1 MREPV
6 LGAADREARGRG
18 AAAPSGEELYGLV
31 EELYPLCRSITG
43 DGVRETLRRIGDR
56 IPLEVREVPTGT
68 EVLDWT
74 VPEEWNVRRAWIR
87 GPDGQKVV
95 DFADHNLHLVGY
107 SRPVRRRMTLEELRP
122 HLHTLPDR
130 PDWIPYRTTYYT
142 DDWGF
147 CLRHRTLEAM
157 EPGEYQVVIDADM
170 EEGHLSYG
178 ECVLPGRSEEE
189 VLVSAHC
196 CHPSM
201 CNDNL
206 SGLAVATGLARALAE
221 RDDRR
226 YTYRFVF
233 VPGTIGS
240 ITWLARNEG
249 GAVDRVRHG
258 LVLTGVGD
266 PGAPTYKRT
275 RHGDAEIDR
284 AAETVLR
291 RRYGGDGEAR
301 ADGGLEGG
309 PDGGTSDG
317 GTSDGG
323 TGDGATIRDFSPYGY
338 DERQYGSP
346 GFALPVGCLM
356 RTPHG
361 AYPEYHT
368 SADDLDFVAPGSLRD
383 SLELCLDL
391 VDVLEGNGRY
401 RNLKPRGEPRL
412 GRRGLYRD
420 TGGDRLPDFETALL
434 WVLSFSDGDHT
445 LLDIARRSGL
455 EFAAL
460 RQAADAL
467 LETDLLAPADEPD

>member
-1 MREPV
+1 MSATPARE
-6 LGAADREARGRG
+6 GGGR
-18 AAAPSGEELYGLV
+18 APASPSGEELHGLV
-31 EELYPLCRSITG
+31 EELYPVCRSITG
-43 DGVRETLRRIGDR
+43 DGVRETLRRIGER

-74 VPEEWNVRRAWIR
+74 VPKEWNVRGAWIR
-87 GPDGQKVV
+87 GPDGEKVV
-95 DFADHNLHLVGY
+95 DFADHNLHLVSY
-107 SRPVRRRMTLEELRP
+107 SEPVRRRMSLEELRP
-122 HLHTLPDR
+122 HLHSLPEH
-130 PDWIPYRTTYYT
+130 PGWIPYRTTYYT
-142 DDWGF
+142 EDWGF
-147 CLRHRTLEAM
+147 CLRHRTLEAL
-157 EPGEYQVVIDADM
+157 EPGEYEVVIDADL
-170 EEGHLSYG
+170 EEGHLTYG
-178 ECVLPGRSEEE
+178 ECVLPGRSDEE

-206 SGLAVATGLARALAE
+206 SGLAVAAGLARELAD
-221 RDDRR
+221 RQDRR

-233 VPGTIGS
+233 APGTIGS
-240 ITWLARNEG
+240 ITWLARNED

-284 AAETVLR
+284 AAEMVLDR
-291 RRYGGDGEAR
+291 WSGGGEGVSRAEAAGAR
-301 ADGGLEGG
+301 VDADG
-309 PDGGTSDG
+309 PS
-317 GTSDGG
+317 
-323 TGDGATIRDFSPYGY
+323 IRDFSPDGY

-361 AYPEYHT
+361 TYPEYHT
-368 SADDLDFVAPGSLRD
+368 SADDLEFVRPGSLAD
-383 SLELCLDL
+383 SLDICRDV
-391 VDVLEGNGRY
+391 VDVLEGNGLY
-401 RNLKPRGEPRL
+401 RNLNPRGEPQL

-420 TGGDRLPDFETALL
+420 TGGERLPDFETALL
-434 WVLSFSDGDHT
+434 WVLSFSDGEHS

-455 EFAAL
+455 EFAAV

-467 LETDLLAPADEPD
+467 LETDLLAPESGAPEPRVD